1 MRGFL
6 VGLVIIAG
14 ILAAGFGTL
23 VVIANGLQ
31 PSQEEVRVELDDNF
45 PR

>member
-6 VGLVIIAG
+6 VGLVVVAG
-14 ILAAGFGTL
+14 VLAAGFGAL
-23 VVIANGLQ
+23 IVIANGLE

>member
-6 VGLVIIAG
+6 VGLVVLAG
-14 ILAAGFGTL
+14 VFAAGFGAL
-23 VVIANGLQ
+23 IVIANGLE

>member
-6 VGLVIIAG
+6 VGLVIIVG
-14 ILAAGFGTL
+14 IVAAGFGTL
-23 VVIANGLQ
+23 VVIANGLE

>member
-6 VGLVIIAG
+6 VGSVIVAG

-23 VVIANGLQ
+23 VVIANGIQ
-31 PSQEEVRVELDDNF
+31 PAQEEVRVELDDNF

>member
-6 VGLVIIAG
+6 VGLVIVAG
-14 ILAAGFGTL
+14 IIAAGFGTL
-23 VVIANGLQ
+23 IVIANGLE

>member
-6 VGLVIIAG
+6 VGLVVVAG
-14 ILAAGFGTL
+14 IIAAGFGTL
-23 VVIANGLQ
+23 IVIANGLE

>member
-6 VGLVIIAG
+6 VGLVIIVG
-14 ILAAGFGTL
+14 IFAAGFGTL